1 MKNIKVYYAKET
13 IEITK
18 GFEKKAGN
26 VGSSEYYEL
35 TKVMKEFPT
44 FKLKIT
50 ESRGSN
56 GFKGMD
62 YDFMKKYISLHENSE
77 QNMSDFEKLIEKKLT
92 YGEIKQWFVSMYPVF
107 ENCTTRA
114 QWILAA

>member
-1 MKNIKVYYAKET
+1 MKSIKVFYSKGI

-18 GFEKKAGN
+18 AFEKKAGN
-26 VGSSEYYEL
+26 VGSSEYNEL

-50 ESRGSN
+50 ESKGSN

-62 YDFMKKYISLHENSE
+62 YDFMRKYISLHENSE
-77 QNMSDFEKLIEKKLT
+77 QNMADLETLIEKKLA